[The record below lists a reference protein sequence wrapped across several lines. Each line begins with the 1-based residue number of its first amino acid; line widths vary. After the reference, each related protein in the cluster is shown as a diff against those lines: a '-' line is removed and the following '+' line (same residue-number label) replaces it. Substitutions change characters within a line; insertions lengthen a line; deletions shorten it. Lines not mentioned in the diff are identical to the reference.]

1 MKRRSHVL
9 TVIAV
14 LIAAVAT
21 GAALTASG
29 AEAKPQK
36 LAAGELK
43 GAGATFPAP
52 LIAVWQQRYEAAK
65 QVKITY
71 NPIGSGGGIS
81 AITNKTVDFGA
92 SDAPLS
98 IDQFSACG
106 GCIQIPWVL
115 SATSVMYNVEGVKN
129 NLRVTGPILA
139 DIYLGKVTNWN
150 DARLRRI
157 NPGAEPP
164 RPQDHARSTAATRAV
179 PRTTSRS
186 T

>member
-1 MKRRSHVL
+1 MRSQCSRRSSPWSSPGRPSPLRVRTPSHRR
-9 TVIAV
+9 
-14 LIAAVAT
+14 
-21 GAALTASG
+21 S
-29 AEAKPQK
+29 
-36 LAAGELK
+36 AAGELK

-81 AITNKTVDFGA
+81 AITNKTRRLRRERR
-92 SDAPLS
+92 PCRP
-98 IDQFSACG
+98 DQFSACG
-106 GCIQIPWVL
+106 GCVQIPWVL
-115 SATSVMYNVEGVKN
+115 SATSVMYNLDGVQN

-150 DARLRRI
+150 DPASQRM
-157 NPGAEPP
+157 NPGRTFP
-164 RPQDHARSTAATRAV
+164 DHKITPVYRSDSSG
-179 PRTTSRS
+179 TTYNFTS